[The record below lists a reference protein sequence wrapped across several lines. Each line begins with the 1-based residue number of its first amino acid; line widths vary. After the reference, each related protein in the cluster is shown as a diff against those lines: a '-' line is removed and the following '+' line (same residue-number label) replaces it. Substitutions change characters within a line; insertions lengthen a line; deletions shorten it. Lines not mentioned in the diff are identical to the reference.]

1 MKKLLL
7 LGIVSSSFLFAD
19 ISNNTQRQE
28 QQSQSQRTQ
37 QQKGTTQSDSK
48 SITKNRG
55 DEQSINRS
63 LSKTLSETR
72 SATQSVSKSKNGN
85 WSITLNPV
93 PYVLMQL
100 RSNGWDKRAF
110 FLTNSDIGTSFYVDE
125 DEYIIDM
132 NKKAYTEAKAS
143 TRGRMERSQIAKLE
157 EIITLLNYTG
167 AVADQAIS
175 HINKFNEPDA
185 VNIEITVKKAL
196 DKAFREIKKQ
206 NINIYNC
213 NYGGSND
220 VYVCNH
226 GEYTLA
232 LGQAGVPSLL
242 KNGVAFYSTERI
254 GFSTPTLTLS
264 FATSTSEAM
273 SKLSQDSETRAV
285 AQAIREYTSNLKSS
299 GQSEVATKIENA
311 FVEKALT
318 TNVSNTASATITAIN
333 SGSPTSVLKI
343 FQ

>member
-1 MKKLLL
+1 MKKILM
-7 LGIVSSSFLFAD
+7 LGIVASSFLFAD

-28 QQSQSQRTQ
+28 QQSESQRTQ
-37 QQKGTTQSDSK
+37 EQRGTTQSDTK
-48 SITKNRG
+48 SIIQNRG

-93 PYVLMQL
+93 PYILMQL
-100 RSNGWDKRAF
+100 RSSGWDERAF
-110 FLTNSDIGTSFYVDE
+110 FLRNSDIGTSFYIDE

-143 TRGRMERSQIAKLE
+143 TRGKMEFSQIAKLKE
-157 EIITLLNYTG
+157 VITLLNYTG

-185 VNIEITVKKAL
+185 TNIENMARKALTQALKEVKK
-196 DKAFREIKKQ
+196 Q
-206 NINIYNC
+206 SINIYNC

-220 VYVCNH
+220 VYVCNN

-242 KNGVAFYSTERI
+242 KNGVPFYSAERI
-254 GFSTPTLTLS
+254 GFSTPSLTLS

-273 SKLSQDSETRAV
+273 SKLIQDSQTRAV
-285 AQAIREYTSNLKSS
+285 AQAIREYTSHLKSS

-311 FVEKALT
+311 FVEKALS